1 MSTEWHCAEQA
12 DRVESTIEGSGWEY
26 DHELAMLDE
35 DLKSI
40 ADKSRADETK
50 KMVNGIERTVKRQL
64 YEPVEIALSKPSA
77 TMWDKVLNTYNDVTG
92 SAERTYLKK
101 AKSYN
106 CTEEENE
113 AALESLSARSWI
125 VLRKKLEE
133 QTADPVVLST
143 LRDNFEQRFRYDE
156 NGVPRV
162 WRPDDDL
169 EGAFK
174 KARDETLTLLPL
186 FAEVKPQDESLL
198 PTLPSPEE
206 AMDDVDAELIDPDTA
221 FVLVKPSRLAQ
232 LEARFKRE
240 ADASYVEAKRSMV
253 SSVSQ
258 IPMWMYGALVV
269 LGWNEAMAV
278 LFNPLYFA
286 MLLVLAASA
295 YIVLQLGLA
304 GPIFQVSRTV
314 ANEVRRIGTE
324 KLREAF
330 AEPEPGNHR
339 ALERPHLAAPVGSNS
354 SREERRNNEYEYE
367 LKEK

>member
-1 MSTEWHCAEQA
+1 MSTQHSVPGHA
-12 DRVESTIEGSGWEY
+12 DRAESTIEGSGWEY
-26 DHELAMLDE
+26 DQELALLDE

-64 YEPVEIALSKPSA
+64 SEPVEIALSKPSS
-77 TMWDKVLNTYNDVTG
+77 TMWDKILTTYNDVTG
-92 SAERTYLKK
+92 SAERTYLAK

-106 CTEEENE
+106 CTEDENE
-113 AALESLSARSWI
+113 AALHSLSTRSWI
-125 VLRKKLEE
+125 VLRRKLEE

-156 NGVPRV
+156 HGVPRV

-186 FAEVKPQDESLL
+186 FAEVKPQDEDLL
-198 PTLPSPEE
+198 PTLPAPDAADDIDSE
-206 AMDDVDAELIDPDTA
+206 AFDPDTA

-258 IPMWMYGALVV
+258 IPVWMYGALVV

-286 MLLVLAASA
+286 MLLVLAATA

-304 GPIFQVSRTV
+304 GPILQVTRTV

-330 AEPEPGNHR
+330 AEPAQQNNR
-339 ALERPHLAAPVGSNS
+339 TLERPHLAAPVRNS
-354 SREERRNNEYEYE
+354 THSLEERRSNQYE
-367 LKEK
+367 LELEEK

>member
-1 MSTEWHCAEQA
+1 
-12 DRVESTIEGSGWEY
+12 
-26 DHELAMLDE
+26 MLDE
-35 DLKSI
+35 DLSSI

-64 YEPVEIALSKPSA
+64 SEPVEIALSKPST
-77 TMWDKVLNTYNDVTG
+77 TMWDKILSTYRDVTR
-92 SAERTYLKK
+92 SAEKTYLTK

-113 AALESLSARSWI
+113 AALRSLSTRSWI

-133 QTADPVVLST
+133 QTADAVVLAT

-156 NGVPRV
+156 AGVPRV

-186 FAEVKPQDESLL
+186 FAEIKPQDESLL
-198 PTLPSPEE
+198 PSLPEPDSPSADNDE
-206 AMDDVDAELIDPDTA
+206 ADFDPDTA
-221 FVLVKPSRLAQ
+221 YVLVKASRLAN
-232 LEARFKRE
+232 LESRFKRE
-240 ADASYVEAKRSMV
+240 ADAAYVEAKRSMV

-258 IPMWMYGALVV
+258 IPLWIYGALVV

-278 LFNPLYFA
+278 LFNPVYFA
-286 MLLVLAASA
+286 MLLVLAAGA

-304 GPIFQVSRTV
+304 GPLFQVTRTV
-314 ANEVRRIGTE
+314 MNEVKRIGTE

-330 AEPEPGNHR
+330 AEPPSGQGR
-339 ALERPHLAAPVGSNS
+339 VLERPHLAS
-354 SREERRNNEYEYE
+354 SDNATRERRMDEFE
-367 LKEK
+367 LQEK